1 MRFEIRAPGMV
12 LILLGLAGLS
22 GVVFALGLVAGY
34 EMARQTAP
42 RTAEVASVFPAPSPP
57 AVEATPAASPTMQ
70 AMTAPVSP
78 EAHASEIAPAVL
90 PARRPAAMP
99 SVAEREAPPVLPAR
113 TAAPSPA
120 AIATPRVAR
129 ETAARPERSSEARAT
144 SEERPAPHE
153 ASASAERAKPY
164 NIQIDAVMDRH
175 NAEQMSARIRKL
187 GYPAFL
193 VPTTIAGQTW
203 WRVRVGPYQTEDEA
217 RAAQDKLRQ
226 QYGEAYKSG
235 RF

>member
-42 RTAEVASVFPAPSPP
+42 QNAEIASVFPAPSPP
-57 AVEATPAASPTMQ
+57 AVEATPAASPTTQ

-78 EAHASEIAPAVL
+78 EARASEIAPPVL
-90 PARRPAAMP
+90 PTRRPVATP
-99 SVAEREAPPVLPAR
+99 SVAERKAPPIITPA

-120 AIATPRVAR
+120 AIATPQVAR
-129 ETAARPERSSEARAT
+129 ETGVPSERSPEARAT
-144 SEERPAPHE
+144 SEEPPAPHE
-153 ASASAERAKPY
+153 ASASAEPTKPY
-164 NIQIDAVMDRH
+164 NIQIDAVMDRR
-175 NAEQMSARIRKL
+175 NAERMSERIRKL

-203 WRVRVGPYQTEDEA
+203 WRVRVGPYPTKE
-217 RAAQDKLRQ
+217 AAQAAQERLRQ
-226 QYGEAYKSG
+226 QYGDAYKSG